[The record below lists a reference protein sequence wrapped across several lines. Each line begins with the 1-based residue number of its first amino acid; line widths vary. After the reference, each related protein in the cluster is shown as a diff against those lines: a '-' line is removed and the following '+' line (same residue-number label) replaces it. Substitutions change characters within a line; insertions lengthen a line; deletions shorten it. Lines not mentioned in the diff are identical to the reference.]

1 MSESHLKLKMPENN
15 PIFFTICIPAYKR
28 TEYLKR
34 LLDSISNQEFRYFE
48 VIVTDD
54 SFDDTVQRLCSDY
67 NENFAIQYFKNITT
81 LGTPENWNESIRHA
95 KGEWIK
101 IMHDDDWFSNKNSL
115 AEFANAIRKYPHAN
129 FLFSAF
135 ENQYLDE
142 LRSKKIRANPF
153 RLRQLFHNPSTLLSS
168 NVIGPPSVTIYRRDL
183 GQHYDKKL
191 KWLVDIDFY
200 IRILRSSKAIYLNK
214 ILIRVGLGKEQ
225 VTQDCFRQRM
235 IEIPENFYLLN
246 KIGIRQLRN
255 ILVYDAWWRLI
266 RNLEIKNLADVRE
279 SGYNGIIHEVIVHI
293 INRQQKIPKPLLEIG
308 LYSKCLMCLQ
318 FLRDRKSII

>member
-1 MSESHLKLKMPENN
+1 MPENN
-15 PIFFTICIPAYKR
+15 PIFLTICIPAYKR

-101 IMHDDDWFSNKNSL
+101 IMHDDDWFTNRNSL

-142 LRSKKIRANPF
+142 LGVKKNR
-153 RLRQLFHNPSTLLSS
+153 
-168 NVIGPPSVTIYRRDL
+168 GKSV
-183 GQHYDKKL
+183 
-191 KWLVDIDFY
+191 
-200 IRILRSSKAIYLNK
+200 
-214 ILIRVGLGKEQ
+214 
-225 VTQDCFRQRM
+225 
-235 IEIPENFYLLN
+235 
-246 KIGIRQLRN
+246 
-255 ILVYDAWWRLI
+255 
-266 RNLEIKNLADVRE
+266 
-279 SGYNGIIHEVIVHI
+279 
-293 INRQQKIPKPLLEIG
+293 
-308 LYSKCLMCLQ
+308 
-318 FLRDRKSII
+318 